1 MPSGGPYIRFSDLY
15 DRKPSGEEVVDL
27 IEDLDC
33 LHTVLL
39 LTRLTTQLRHA
50 LFQRDEGDLA
60 WIQGF
65 FAFNFLD
72 DDVKARIESRVK
84 NFGAVRPACHPLQ
97 LFNLLRLSLGL
108 CRGCIRP
115 DVDET
120 ARKRLGK
127 ALLMENDLLLT
138 SVEEQRILV
147 GEDDDRRL
155 DLMVQMLAP
164 MELLN
169 PTPPRHLLVRGFVL
183 YHKLLRDG
191 ALCQTIRQ
199 QCRGL
204 QILEE
209 FEKQSGIHLYKWL
222 NLLVATWTHFM
233 HPTQTQLTADS
244 SLFILNP
251 AVFLAHSKV
260 KDSDFRA
267 LLNAVSISFEA
278 LQLEMAQQRPVDP
291 RVDLVPIKARPLCQI
306 NEYAITCLDTALL
319 VEKMFAGVHW
329 LIHDGLNTQQ
339 ERRHLFSAWGLLF
352 EKYVGWLFAGLQGRH
367 GNVFLSDISWKN
379 GDKSFD
385 GLLLKGHIIAVM
397 EYKGGFLRQDAK
409 YALDREKTLADI
421 ESKYVAKGCHQ
432 LALHLERMFPSGRP
446 RPRFVCGGSSADH
459 IDMEIP
465 EAVKSV
471 MPILVVQDAALSGL
485 LVNWWLNK
493 RFQEELACRQVST
506 DLRILPLTVIQ
517 VDELETMVESAESG
531 DFDFTGTIERRCSD
545 DPDMLSQLQDFLFAA
560 KGFPTERSE
569 RFEEIHARDQKQL
582 IEYLFFTGEL
592 SD

>member
-15 DRKPSGEEVVDL
+15 DRKPSSEEVVDL

-84 NFGAVRPACHPLQ
+84 NFGAMRPACHPLQ

-115 DVDET
+115 DIDEG

-138 SVEEQRILV
+138 SVEEQRILA

-191 ALCQTIRQ
+191 ALCQTIRE
-199 QCRGL
+199 QCGGL

-233 HPTQTQLTADS
+233 HPSQAQLTADS
-244 SLFILNP
+244 SVFILNP
-251 AVFLAHSKV
+251 AVFLAQSKV

-329 LIHDGLNTQQ
+329 LIHDGLNTPQ

-432 LALHLERMFPSGRP
+432 LALHLERMFPLGRP
-446 RPRFVCGGSSADH
+446 RARFVCGESSADH

-465 EAVKSV
+465 EAIKSV

-493 RFQEELACRQVST
+493 RFQEELACRKVGT